1 MFVVDSTG
9 NNETT
14 IDSTTSKL
22 NIKLKLIVMIKL
34 VNKQKGQT
42 FMLPQSI
49 NEIGFDYIN
58 RCVVDIELQKHYCIV
73 AILTT
78 ASLNELATNDNKGV
92 GSTKFICVKAQYAND
107 NVLNVIPVNKFLYAA
122 PSDIF
127 QGINANTGI
136 NELSVGRIRS
146 FIQSDKDLSLSIAHG
161 KIFSQAGQSAAA
173 SVIKTL
179 DSTAAKNIAPTI
191 DVTISKN
198 VTCLDFKIIRISDII
213 GWNEKEG
220 VPNTVDIN
228 RYIVANNLLE
238 LNN

>member
-9 NNETT
+9 NNKTT
-14 IDSTTSKL
+14 DDSTSKL

-34 VNKQKGQT
+34 VNKQRKET

-49 NEIGFDYIN
+49 NEIGFDYISN
-58 RCVVDIELQKHYCIV
+58 CVANIEVQQHYCIV

-78 ASLNELATNDNKGV
+78 ATLNELATNDNKGV
-92 GSTKFICVKAQYAND
+92 GSSKFVCVKAEYPESSNAK
-107 NVLNVIPVNKFLYAA
+107 VIPFNRFLYAA
-122 PSDIF
+122 PSDVF
-127 QGINANTGI
+127 QGINANTFG
-136 NELSVGRIRS
+136 NELSVGRIRN

-179 DSTAAKNIAPTI
+179 DSTAAKNISPTI
-191 DVTISKN
+191 DITVSKN
-198 VTCLDFKIIRISDII
+198 VTCLDFKIIRITDII
-213 GWNEKEG
+213 GWSNVEG
-220 VPNTVDIN
+220 APDTVDIN